1 MGKSFH
7 THLLSRLFRAKH
19 RPKGHGD
26 LTHSSRFGAWF
37 RGGGWK
43 AIAPSALGLMA
54 LVMPI
59 SGCSNFSNAGNN
71 LPPASNSVPSPNSA
85 TGSSGTGS
93 SPSVNPSSNPSPS
106 DDVTLTESLYLDELL
121 QQGFTSKDF
130 WQIRFE
136 HLYITFDGKG
146 RTIDLSDGDEPLG
159 TILSQWQGNETSTNQ
174 EGNATKAKSGQLSGR
189 IIKATSGPSQ
199 GYGIYFQGKAYRES
213 NRVSFTLKFEQD
225 FRVKCSAPGA
235 AKSKSDAA
243 LSLRLENLFGD
254 ARLPATGN
262 VNQTALGFDPL
273 AELAEKETL
282 VIDMAT
288 LRQRLSPE
296 SFATLEKQLGQLIY
310 LGDQSCET
318 KPEL

>member
-7 THLLSRLFRAKH
+7 THHLSRLLRAKQ

-26 LTHSSRFGAWF
+26 LTHSSGFGAWF
-37 RGGGWK
+37 REGGWK
-43 AIAPSALGLMA
+43 AIAPTALGLMA

-59 SGCSNFSNAGNN
+59 SGCSNVSNAGNN
-71 LPPASNSVPSPNSA
+71 LPPVSNSVPSPNSA
-85 TGSSGTGS
+85 TGSSP
-93 SPSVNPSSNPSPS
+93 SPNPSPS
-106 DDVTLTESLYLDELL
+106 DDVTLAENLYLDELL

-159 TILSQWQGNETSTNQ
+159 TILSQWQGNEAKGNQ
-174 EGNATKAKSGQLSGR
+174 EGDAAKAKSGQLSGR

-254 ARLPATGN
+254 ARLPAEGK
-262 VNQTALGFDPL
+262 VNQAALGFDPL

-296 SFATLEKQLGQLIY
+296 SFANLEKQLGQLIY
-310 LGDQSCET
+310 LGNQPCET
-318 KPEL
+318 KPEA